1 MQFVV
6 RIPRVKYTW
15 NRNSVLTF
23 LSLSLYLPL
32 LPFFP
37 HAARG
42 HINILDSFNKGVTRF
57 ARTGRLDYVDAS
69 SQIDYLY
76 RAYIRLKAESIDSQI
91 GLFIVVISYQ
101 IVALN
106 MGIRGCSV
114 LEGRVH
120 EPARIFDV
128 PCESIRAILDCP
140 EINCGF

>member
-1 MQFVV
+1 M
-6 RIPRVKYTW
+6 
-15 NRNSVLTF
+15 TF
-23 LSLSLYLPL
+23 PLSLSLSIYLPL
-32 LPFFP
+32 LSFFP

-91 GLFIVVISYQ
+91 GLFIVISYQ

-120 EPARIFDV
+120 ESARIFDV
-128 PCESIRAILDCP
+128 PCESIRAILVCP